1 MPTDGKWVV
10 SATFSEPG
18 TYVIRALADD
28 GGLMTHADV
37 TVVVSR

>member
-1 MPTDGKWVV
+1 MPPGGKWVA

-18 TYVIRALADD
+18 IYVVRALADD
-28 GGLMTHADV
+28 GGLMAHEDV